1 MEVKGIDVSYCQEGM
16 DLAKAKAA
24 GVKFC
29 IIRAGHGTKEDHTA
43 AAHVKACKANG
54 IDVGFYWYSY
64 AKTVEDAKREAAAC
78 LAFLKKNDRPVY
90 PVWFDAEE
98 SGIAQAN
105 GREITTD
112 IALSFIGEIEK
123 GGYPA
128 GIYANPAYLEQYYNK
143 TRVVGKVD
151 IWLAHWTESP
161 AKKSRY
167 SYGQKMWQW
176 GLDKSLCGGVD
187 GDLCFVD
194 YPAITAEFYKSHGS
208 AKKNVT
214 YAKLS
219 DLVGTKSA
227 WITTTFKEKGS
238 YWASGW
244 HNGVDIAAGLNTQ
257 IYAAADGVVI
267 NADSVAMNND
277 GFGNRVVLR
286 HADGKATV
294 YAHMIAPAPVKVG
307 QTVKKG
313 QLIGNVGSTG
323 LSTGAH
329 LHFTLIDNYDRTP
342 DIYYKGD
349 LLDPVAVLGIGT
361 LKYSSSGS
369 MSAAPATPARTEDI
383 EIGDIVRFKGGS
395 VYITSTAKAA
405 SATKGASRCKVS
417 NIYNKGKHPYHLIS
431 EDGKGVYGWV
441 DASDVESVNDE
452 TTSGAA
458 TAIVKVGDIVQ
469 FKGGGVYV
477 SASAAK
483 ASATRGE
490 SRCKV
495 TITNSAGKHPYH
507 LVSEDG
513 KGVYG
518 WVDSVNVT
526 K

>member
-1 MEVKGIDVSYCQEGM
+1 MEVKGIDVSYCQNGM
-16 DLAKAKAA
+16 DLTKAKAA

-29 IIRAGHGTKEDHTA
+29 IIRAGFGKKEDSTA

-54 IDVGFYWYSY
+54 IDIGFFWYSY
-64 AKTVEDAKREAAAC
+64 AKTVEDTKREAAAC
-78 LAFLKKNDRPVY
+78 LAFLKKNDRPTY

-98 SGIAQAN
+98 SEIAQAN

-112 IALSFIGEIEK
+112 IALAFIGEIEK

-176 GLDKSLCGGVD
+176 GLDKSLNGGVD

-208 AKKNVT
+208 AEKNVT

-244 HNGVDIAAGLNTQ
+244 HNGVDIAAAENTP

-267 NADSVAMNND
+267 NADSVAENKD
-277 GFGNRVVLR
+277 GFGNRIVLR

-329 LHFTLIDNYDRTP
+329 LHFTMIDNYDRNP

-349 LLDPVAVLGIGT
+349 LLDPVAVLGTGT
-361 LKYSSSGS
+361 LKYSN
-369 MSAAPATPARTEDI
+369 
-383 EIGDIVRFKGGS
+383 GGS
-395 VYITSTAKAA
+395 EA
-405 SATKGASRCKVS
+405 
-417 NIYNKGKHPYHLIS
+417 
-431 EDGKGVYGWV
+431 
-441 DASDVESVNDE
+441 
-452 TTSGAA
+452 TSGAA
-458 TAIVKVGDIVQ
+458 TVKVGDVVQ

-495 TITNSAGKHPYH
+495 TITNSSGKHPYH
-507 LVSEDG
+507 LISEDG

>member
-1 MEVKGIDVSYCQEGM
+1 M
-16 DLAKAKAA
+16 
-24 GVKFC
+24 
-29 IIRAGHGTKEDHTA
+29 
-43 AAHVKACKANG
+43 
-54 IDVGFYWYSY
+54 
-64 AKTVEDAKREAAAC
+64 
-78 LAFLKKNDRPVY
+78 
-90 PVWFDAEE
+90 
-98 SGIAQAN
+98 
-105 GREITTD
+105 
-112 IALSFIGEIEK
+112 
-123 GGYPA
+123 
-128 GIYANPAYLEQYYNK
+128 
-143 TRVVGKVD
+143 
-151 IWLAHWTESP
+151 
-161 AKKSRY
+161 
-167 SYGQKMWQW
+167 
-176 GLDKSLCGGVD
+176 CGGID

-194 YPAITAEFYKSHGS
+194 YPAITAEFYKSRGS
-208 AKKNVT
+208 AEKNVT

-219 DLVGTKSA
+219 DLVGTKNA
-227 WITTTFKEKGS
+227 WITTMFKEKGS

-244 HNGVDIAAGLNTQ
+244 HNGIDIAAGSNTP

-267 NADSVAMNND
+267 NVDSAARNKD

-329 LHFTLIDNYDRTP
+329 LHFTLIDNYDRNP

-349 LLDPVAVLGIGT
+349 LLDPVAVLGTGT

-369 MSAAPATPARTEDI
+369 TPAAPDTPIRPEDV
-383 EIGDIVRFKGGS
+383 EIGDIVRFKGGG
-395 VYITSTAKAA
+395 VYITSTAKTV
-405 SATKGASRCKVS
+405 SAIKGASRCRVS
-417 NIYNKGKHPYHLIS
+417 NIYNKGKHPIHLIS
-431 EDGKGVYGWV
+431 QDGKGVYGWV
-441 DASDVESVNDE
+441 DASDVEGASVGAA
-452 TTSGAA
+452 SGAA
-458 TAIVKVGDIVQ
+458 STTIKVGDIVQ
-469 FKGGGVYV
+469 FKGGGVYA

-490 SRCKV
+490 SCCKV